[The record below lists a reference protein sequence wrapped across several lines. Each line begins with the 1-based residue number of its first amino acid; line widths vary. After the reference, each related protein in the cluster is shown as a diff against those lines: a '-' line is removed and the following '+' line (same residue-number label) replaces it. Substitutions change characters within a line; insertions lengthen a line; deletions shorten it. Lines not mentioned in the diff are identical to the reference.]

1 MKKTLKQLEEEN
13 ADIIND
19 KILQEICE
27 WGLGS
32 PVDRMK
38 DNKIFDEEEYLE
50 RAKKNLEMFKDKC
63 EKALKL
69 FDDNKHPK
77 SELRH
82 DSNMNYYYTKDV
94 VVSGT
99 LSFRSISLS
108 VSQIAPDESGLIWS
122 PHS

>member
-69 FDDNKHPK
+69 FDKNSHPK
-77 SELRH
+77 SELRK
-82 DSNMNYYYTKDV
+82 DSNIKFKEKSRD
-94 VVSGT
+94 
-99 LSFRSISLS
+99 IP
-108 VSQIAPDESGLIWS
+108 PDNFNFQDKNAVESAYQAIKKKYEI
-122 PHS
+122 

>member
-38 DNKIFDEEEYLE
+38 DN
-50 RAKKNLEMFKDKC
+50 
-63 EKALKL
+63 
-69 FDDNKHPK
+69 
-77 SELRH
+77 ELLLH
-82 DSNMNYYYTKDV
+82 
-94 VVSGT
+94 
-99 LSFRSISLS
+99 
-108 VSQIAPDESGLIWS
+108 
-122 PHS
+122 